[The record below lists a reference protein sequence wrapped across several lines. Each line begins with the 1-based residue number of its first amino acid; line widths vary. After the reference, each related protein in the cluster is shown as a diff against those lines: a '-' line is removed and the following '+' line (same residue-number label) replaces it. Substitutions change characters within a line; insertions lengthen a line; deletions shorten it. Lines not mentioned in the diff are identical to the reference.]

1 MIISSPRNSKSK
13 SSTENLSESTVNLE
27 KSVCETSNET
37 NRTQDNK
44 KEFQN
49 YVCKKSNLEGCIL
62 VQKDSV
68 WECRLR

>member
-1 MIISSPRNSKSK
+1 MIISSPKMSKSK
-13 SSTENLSESTVNLE
+13 SSTEDLSESTVNLE
-27 KSVCETSNET
+27 KSVCEISND
-37 NRTQDNK
+37 NRSQDNK